1 MIPRHFM
8 QKGKWL
14 KMERINIDKLTL
26 RFINSK
32 VVFCRLYM
40 PAIILI
46 LILAITSLYLNIPF
60 SDFTRDPV
68 AITGGH
74 PFLGIISNIGVMFW
88 SFSVIVCF
96 FSYALLKANNKTH
109 DVLGFIVFGG
119 FISLVLLL
127 DDLFMLHEYIYPKYF
142 GISEKIVFLSYCLIV
157 LFYLVKFRKIIKET
171 DLSFILLAFFFF
183 SFSILVDMLPK
194 SLLPW
199 HHFFE
204 DGSKFF
210 GVISWFYY
218 HFSVCF
224 QEVQSVSHTLGHNI
238 KSHL

>member
-1 MIPRHFM
+1 
-8 QKGKWL
+8 
-14 KMERINIDKLTL
+14 MERINIDKLTL
-26 RFINSK
+26 RFTNSK
-32 VVFCRLYM
+32 VVFCWLYM

-46 LILAITSLYLNIPF
+46 LILAIASVYLKIPF
-60 SDFTRDPV
+60 SNFTRDPM

-74 PFLGIISNIGVMFW
+74 PFLGILSNIGVMFW
-88 SFSVIVCF
+88 GFSVIVCF
-96 FSYALLKANNKTH
+96 FSYALLKSNKKNH

-142 GISEKIVFLSYCLIV
+142 GISEKIIFLSYGLIV

-171 DLSFILLAFFFF
+171 ELSFILLASFFF
-183 SFSILVDMLPK
+183 SFSILVDILLK

-204 DGSKFF
+204 DGSKLF
-210 GVISWFYY
+210 GIISWFYW

-224 QEVQSVSHTLGHNI
+224 QEVRSISF
-238 KSHL
+238 